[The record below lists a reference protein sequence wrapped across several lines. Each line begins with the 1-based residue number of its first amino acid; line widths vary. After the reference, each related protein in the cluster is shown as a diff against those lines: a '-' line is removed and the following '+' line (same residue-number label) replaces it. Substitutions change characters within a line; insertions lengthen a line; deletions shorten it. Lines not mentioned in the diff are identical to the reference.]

1 MDVLWSPWRYRYIA
15 GLDRQ
20 PEHSA
25 EAATAC
31 PFCRIPAEQRD
42 AENFVLYRGRHN
54 FVLLNIHPYI
64 NGHAMIVPY
73 AHVGMLSALP
83 TEAGYEMFD
92 LTRYLTEILIR
103 EYRAM
108 GCNVGMNLGQAAGA
122 GIADHL
128 HMHVMPRW
136 FGDVNF
142 VTTIGETRVLPEDL
156 PTTYARLRPYF
167 AELEEKKLPLD
178 VPPSA

>member
-20 PEHSA
+20 DDLVVPPD
-25 EAATAC
+25 C
-31 PFCRIPAEQRD
+31 PFCRIPAESRD
-42 AENFVLYRGRHN
+42 VDNFVLYRGRHN
-54 FVLLNIHPYI
+54 FVILNIHPYI
-64 NGHAMIVPY
+64 NGHTMVVPY
-73 AHVGMLSALP
+73 AHVATLGALP

-92 LTRYLTEILIR
+92 LTRHLTEILTK

-128 HMHVMPRW
+128 HMHIMPRW
-136 FGDVNF
+136 LGDVNF
-142 VTTIGETRVLPEDL
+142 ITTIGETRVLPEEL
-156 PTTYARLRPYF
+156 ATTYARLRPYF
-167 AELEEKKLPLD
+167 D
-178 VPPSA
+178 HYVPADQSPNAS

>member
-20 PEHSA
+20 PEHPA
-25 EAATAC
+25 EAAMAC
-31 PFCRIPAEQRD
+31 PFCRIPAEERD

-64 NGHAMIVPY
+64 NGHVMVVPY
-73 AHVGMLSALP
+73 AHVGVLSALP

-92 LTRYLTEILIR
+92 LTRYLTEILTQ
-103 EYRAM
+103 EYHAM

-142 VTTIGETRVLPEDL
+142 VTTIGETRVLPEEL

-167 AELEEKKLPLD
+167 AELEGNRLP
-178 VPPSA
+178 PGSPAST